1 MKKNMRSTFYQYV
14 IPSMLAFALSGV
26 YSIVDGFF
34 VGNSIGDRGL
44 AAINMAYPLTALIQS
59 AGTGIG
65 MGGAVR
71 YSICDGAGEH
81 KRKYEYFSI
90 SMILLLAASVLLTAV
105 ILAGG
110 PAILTLFGAQGEIFE
125 LGVEYIRFI
134 ALGTVFQMFATGLVP
149 FIRNMGGV
157 IAAMAAMIAGFV
169 TNMILDYVF
178 VWALPYGIAGAAIA
192 TVIGQAVTL
201 AVCLGYLVMRKTKV
215 LVSVRSSWKTVAKEV
230 LLVAISP
237 FGLAFSPNITLILV
251 NRSAATYGGDQ
262 AVTTYATI
270 SYVAWIV
277 AALLQGISDGCQPLL
292 SVCQGEGDQK
302 KVCQVRN
309 MGYRFAATVSL
320 VCMGMLYL
328 VRYQV
333 ALLFGASPAT
343 VENTGQVLPIF
354 IVGFLFLSFAR
365 VTTAYF
371 YATEKNVLAYLV
383 IYGES
388 LLLFAFLMICP
399 PIMGITGTWLA
410 VPLSQAAVMLLSG
423 GLLFYLKKKC

>member
-277 AALLQGISDGCQPLL
+277 AALLQGISDG
-292 SVCQGEGDQK
+292 
-302 KVCQVRN
+302 
-309 MGYRFAATVSL
+309 
-320 VCMGMLYL
+320 
-328 VRYQV
+328 
-333 ALLFGASPAT
+333 
-343 VENTGQVLPIF
+343 
-354 IVGFLFLSFAR
+354 
-365 VTTAYF
+365 
-371 YATEKNVLAYLV
+371 
-383 IYGES
+383 
-388 LLLFAFLMICP
+388 
-399 PIMGITGTWLA
+399 
-410 VPLSQAAVMLLSG
+410 
-423 GLLFYLKKKC
+423 